1 MSIRPISK
9 SLVQPIFQS
18 LEERLQ
24 AFLHVHPSIHPEA
37 YIAKSALLLGA
48 VRIGKHC
55 SLWPFVAA
63 RGDLNYIAIG
73 DKTNIQEG
81 AVLHLA
87 ENHPLLIGKGVTVG
101 HKAILHACTV
111 EDHCLIGMQATVLD
125 GATIG
130 EGSII
135 GAAALVPQG
144 MRVPPRSLVLGIP
157 GRIVRQVSDAEYAH
171 ILESAHLY
179 LELAKAHQALKDGGW
194 FS

>member
-1 MSIRPISK
+1 MQA
-9 SLVQPIFQS
+9 QPIF
-18 LEERLQ
+18 LELRDRLKT
-24 AFLHVHPSIHPEA
+24 FLHAQASIHPEA
-37 YIAKSALLLGA
+37 YIATSARLVGD

-63 RGDLNYIAIG
+63 RGDLNYITIG
-73 DKTNIQEG
+73 DETNVQEG
-81 AVLHLA
+81 AILHLS
-87 ENHPLLIGKGVTVG
+87 ESHPLVIGKGVTVG

-135 GAAALVPQG
+135 GAGALVPQG

-157 GRIVRQVSDAEYAH
+157 GRIVRPVSEAEYEH
-171 ILESAHLY
+171 ILDSARLY
-179 LELAKAHQALKDGGW
+179 IELAKAHQELKDAGL

>member
-1 MSIRPISK
+1 MQA
-9 SLVQPIFQS
+9 QPLFPG
-18 LEERLQ
+18 LEDRLKT
-24 AFLHVHPSIHPEA
+24 FLHARGSIHPEA
-37 YIAKSALLLGA
+37 FVAKSATLIGDI
-48 VRIGKHC
+48 RIGKHC

-63 RGDLNYIAIG
+63 RGDLNYIAMG
-73 DKTNIQEG
+73 DETNIQEG

-125 GATIG
+125 GAIIG

-135 GAAALVPQG
+135 GAGALVPQG
-144 MRVPPRSLVLGIP
+144 VKVPPRSLVLGLP
-157 GRIVRQVSDAEYAH
+157 GKIVRPVSDAEYAH
-171 ILESAHLY
+171 ILDSARMY
-179 LELAKAHQALKDGGW
+179 IGLAKAHRELKGGGW

>member
-1 MSIRPISK
+1 MQA
-9 SLVQPIFQS
+9 QPIF
-18 LEERLQ
+18 LELRDRLKT
-24 AFLHVHPSIHPEA
+24 FLHAQASIHPEA
-37 YIAKSALLLGA
+37 YIATSARLVGD

-63 RGDLNYIAIG
+63 RGDLNYITIG
-73 DKTNIQEG
+73 DETNVQEG
-81 AVLHLA
+81 AILHLS
-87 ENHPLLIGKGVTVG
+87 ESHPLIIGKGVTVG
-101 HKAILHACTV
+101 HKATLHACMV
-111 EDHCLIGMQATVLD
+111 KDHCLIGMQATVLD
-125 GATIG
+125 GAIVGT
-130 EGSII
+130 GSII

-179 LELAKAHQALKDGGW
+179 VELAKAHQALKDGGW